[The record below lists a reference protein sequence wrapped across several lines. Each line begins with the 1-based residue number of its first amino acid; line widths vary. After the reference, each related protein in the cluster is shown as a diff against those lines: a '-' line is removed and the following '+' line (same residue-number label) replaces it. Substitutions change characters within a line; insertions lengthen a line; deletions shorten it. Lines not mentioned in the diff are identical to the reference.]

1 MFVSTRI
8 LIWVDDTSALAP
20 DGPVDPGHL
29 GRSGPRKTLAD
40 GKVWDFGAFLSSNGE
55 ATAHLPRRPTQ
66 TIVTATTTSVD
77 KVAPPSIDLQGEATS
92 PVHLVKEV
100 WQARQLMLILAR
112 KEFHV
117 RYRRAAFGLLWAIGL
132 PLLQSAVMAVVFSK
146 VAKIGHAPHYP
157 IFILSGMTA
166 WVYFTAVLTV
176 GSTAVVDGA
185 DISSRVYFPRI
196 LMPLVQVAT
205 GLYGFVITLVIT
217 LILCPLLGAP
227 LGTSLVLLVPGT
239 LLLIALTTGFCLVDS
254 ALHVYFR
261 DVRYMVTAAVIV
273 WFYVTPII
281 YPSSDAPHVL
291 RSLINLNPMTGV
303 VDLFHAGLLGTS
315 GGLGFPVL
323 VSCLWTAGLLVVGI
337 GLHCR
342 FNRVFADRL

>member
-1 MFVSTRI
+1 LKET
-8 LIWVDDTSALAP
+8 
-20 DGPVDPGHL
+20 
-29 GRSGPRKTLAD
+29 
-40 GKVWDFGAFLSSNGE
+40 
-55 ATAHLPRRPTQ
+55 
-66 TIVTATTTSVD
+66 VTATATPIDS
-77 KVAPPSIDLQGEATS
+77 VAPPSIDLQGEATS
-92 PVHLVKEV
+92 PVQLAREV
-100 WQARQLMLILAR
+100 WRARQLMLILAR

-146 VAKIGHAPHYP
+146 VAKISHAPHYA

-166 WVYFTAVLTV
+166 WIYFTAVLTP
-176 GSTAVVDGA
+176 GSTAVVDGT

-196 LMPLVQVAT
+196 LMPLVQVVT

-217 LILCPLLGAP
+217 LALCPLLGAG
-227 LGTSLVLLVPGT
+227 LGTSLVILVPAT
-239 LLLIALTTGFCLVDS
+239 LLLIALTTGFCLVNS

-261 DVRYMVTAAVIV
+261 DMRYIVTAAIIV

-281 YPSSDAPHVL
+281 YPATDAPNVL
-291 RSLINLNPMTGV
+291 RSFINLNPMTGV
-303 VDLFHAGLLGTS
+303 VDLFHAGLLGTAGS
-315 GGLGFPVL
+315 IGFAVL
-323 VSCLWTAGLLVVGI
+323 VSCLWAAGLLVVGI

>member
-1 MFVSTRI
+1 LKET
-8 LIWVDDTSALAP
+8 
-20 DGPVDPGHL
+20 
-29 GRSGPRKTLAD
+29 
-40 GKVWDFGAFLSSNGE
+40 
-55 ATAHLPRRPTQ
+55 
-66 TIVTATTTSVD
+66 VTATATPIDS
-77 KVAPPSIDLQGEATS
+77 VAPPSIDLQGEATS
-92 PVHLVKEV
+92 PVQLAREV
-100 WQARQLMLILAR
+100 WRARQLMLILAR

-146 VAKIGHAPHYP
+146 VAKISHAPHYA

-166 WVYFTAVLTV
+166 WIYFTAVLTP
-176 GSTAVVDGA
+176 GSTAVVDGT

-196 LMPLVQVAT
+196 LMPLVQVVT

-217 LILCPLLGAP
+217 LALCPLLGAGP
-227 LGTSLVLLVPGT
+227 GTSLVILVPAT
-239 LLLIALTTGFCLVDS
+239 LLLIALTTGFCLVNS

-261 DVRYMVTAAVIV
+261 DMRYIVTAAIIV

-281 YPSSDAPHVL
+281 YPATDAPNVL
-291 RSLINLNPMTGV
+291 RSFINLNPMTGV
-303 VDLFHAGLLGTS
+303 VDLFHAGLLGTAGS
-315 GGLGFPVL
+315 IGFAVL
-323 VSCLWTAGLLVVGI
+323 VSCLWAAGLLVVGI

>member
-1 MFVSTRI
+1 
-8 LIWVDDTSALAP
+8 
-20 DGPVDPGHL
+20 
-29 GRSGPRKTLAD
+29 
-40 GKVWDFGAFLSSNGE
+40 
-55 ATAHLPRRPTQ
+55 
-66 TIVTATTTSVD
+66 VTATATTATATAADTSIDSVR
-77 KVAPPSIDLQGEATS
+77 APSIDLQGEATS
-92 PVHLVKEV
+92 PTHLAKEV
-100 WQARQLMLILAR
+100 WRARQLMVILAR

-132 PLLQSAVMAVVFSK
+132 PLLQSAVMALVFSK

-176 GSTAVVDGA
+176 GSTAVVDGT

-196 LMPLVQVAT
+196 LMPLVQVVT

-217 LILCPLLGAP
+217 LALCPLLGAG
-227 LGTSLVLLVPGT
+227 LGSSLVILVPGA
-239 LLLIALTTGFCLVDS
+239 LLLIALTAGFCLVDS

-261 DVRYMVTAAVIV
+261 DVRYIVTAAVIV

-281 YPSSDAPHVL
+281 YPATDAPHIL
-291 RSLINLNPMTGV
+291 RSFINLNPMTGV
-303 VDLFHAGLLGTS
+303 VDLFHAALLGTS

-323 VSCLWTAGLLVVGI
+323 VSCLWTIGLLVVGI

>member
-1 MFVSTRI
+1 MT
-8 LIWVDDTSALAP
+8 
-20 DGPVDPGHL
+20 
-29 GRSGPRKTLAD
+29 
-40 GKVWDFGAFLSSNGE
+40 
-55 ATAHLPRRPTQ
+55 ATAATR
-66 TIVTATTTSVD
+66 ATTTS
-77 KVAPPSIDLQGEATS
+77 AAGGRAPSIDLHGEATS
-92 PVHLVKEV
+92 PIHLAQEV
-100 WQARQLMLILAR
+100 WRARQLMIILAR

-146 VAKIGHAPHYP
+146 VAKIGHAPHYA

-176 GSTAVVDGA
+176 GSTAVVDGT

-196 LMPLVQVAT
+196 LMPLVQVVT

-217 LILCPLLGAP
+217 LALCPLLGAG
-227 LGTSLVLLVPGT
+227 LGSSLVILVPGS
-239 LLLIALTTGFCLVDS
+239 LLLIALTAGFCLVDS

-261 DVRYMVTAAVIV
+261 DVRYIVTAAVIV

-281 YPSSDAPHVL
+281 YPANDAPHVL
-291 RSLINLNPMTGV
+291 RSFINLNPMTGV

-315 GGLGFPVL
+315 ADLGFPVL
-323 VSCLWTAGLLVVGI
+323 VSCLWAVGLLVAGVA
-337 GLHCR
+337 LHCR

>member
-1 MFVSTRI
+1 
-8 LIWVDDTSALAP
+8 
-20 DGPVDPGHL
+20 
-29 GRSGPRKTLAD
+29 
-40 GKVWDFGAFLSSNGE
+40 
-55 ATAHLPRRPTQ
+55 
-66 TIVTATTTSVD
+66 VTATATTAKATATSVD
-77 KVAPPSIDLQGEATS
+77 AVDGAGPPSIDLQGEATS
-92 PVHLVKEV
+92 PVRLAKEV

-132 PLLQSAVMAVVFSK
+132 PLLQSAVMALVFSK
-146 VAKIGHAPHYP
+146 VAKIGHAPHYA

-176 GSTAVVDGA
+176 GSTAVVDGT

-196 LMPLVQVAT
+196 LMPLVQVVT
-205 GLYGFVITLVIT
+205 GLYGYVITLVIT
-217 LILCPLLGAP
+217 LILCPLLGAG
-227 LGTSLVLLVPGT
+227 LGTSLVLLVPAT
-239 LLLIALTTGFCLVDS
+239 FLLIALTTGFCLVAS

-261 DVRYMVTAAVIV
+261 DVRYIVTAAVIV

-281 YPSSDAPHVL
+281 YPASDAPHVL
-291 RSLINLNPMTGV
+291 RSFINFNPMTGV

-315 GGLGFPVL
+315 ENLGFPVL
-323 VSCLWTAGLLVVGI
+323 VSCLWTAALLVVGI